1 MEENLCLRQQ
11 VSASIFT
18 FAAYS
23 SCCRL
28 LLLFPHLLGHR
39 CLMVQL
45 MEMSRGDKQIVVD
58 IEPTSYEDGQSSE
71 SVTNGCNSTGP
82 QEHDDSSDTS
92 LKLG

>member
-1 MEENLCLRQQ
+1 MEENLRLRQQ
-11 VSASIFT
+11 VSASIVT
-18 FAAYS
+18 FVAYS
-23 SCCRL
+23 CCL
-28 LLLFPHLLGHR
+28 LLLFPHSLGRR
-39 CLMVQL
+39 CLMVQ
-45 MEMSRGDKQIVVD
+45 MKEMSRGDKQIVVD